1 MPNRTSAKSAKAV
14 KAAGKV
20 APARA
25 GGGKK
30 GNKPPLMQRIPWL
43 TVGAVVVLVALVG
56 ALAASLLPKYQEQ
69 AALRERQEHVRQLRE
84 SLGQQFAPTEQN
96 QDPSTQIQGVVKQE
110 YPAGLHVDATQR
122 VAYDKT
128 PPFGGPHDAS
138 WANCMGTV
146 YTKALREE
154 SAVHSLEHGAV
165 WITYNPEKVDG
176 DGVDTLKAW
185 VDGEQYMLM
194 SPHPDQE
201 APISLQSWGHQ
212 LAVNDAED
220 ERIGQFVT
228 ALRLNSFEYPEVGAD
243 CATMGFDTENPPP
256 YVSEAPGPDAVP
268 MDGGGIQPDQG
279 ELGGAP
285 GGLPSGLPGGIPAI
299 PGMPGTLPQ
308 QQQAPLGAQPEPGA
322 GQ

>member
-14 KAAGKV
+14 KAAGK
-20 APARA
+20 ASSAKG
-25 GGGKK
+25 GGGKNR
-30 GNKPPLMQRIPWL
+30 NKPPLMQRIPWL

-56 ALAASLLPKYQEQ
+56 ALAVSLVPKYQEQ
-69 AALRERQEHVRQLRE
+69 AALRERQEEVRQLRE

-96 QDPSTQIQGVVKQE
+96 QDPSTQIQGVVTQE

-138 WANCMGTV
+138 WADCMGTV
-146 YTKALREE
+146 YDKAIREE
-154 SAVHSLEHGAV
+154 NAVHSLEHGAI
-165 WITYNPEKVDG
+165 WITYNPEKVDE
-176 DGVDTLKAW
+176 DGIDTLKAW

-212 LAVNDAED
+212 LSVPNADD

-228 ALRLNSFEYPEVGAD
+228 ALRLNNYAYPEVGAS
-243 CATMGFDTENPPP
+243 CTNPTFGTENPPAYDP
-256 YVSEAPGPDAVP
+256 SEPGADAVP
-268 MDGGGIQPDQG
+268 MDGGGIQPDQS
-279 ELGGAP
+279 EMSGAP
-285 GGLPSGLPGGIPAI
+285 GGLPGGLPGGIPAV

-308 QQQAPLGAQPEPGA
+308 QQQAPAGAQPAPGA